1 MEGQGWDLV
10 ASVVGPQEPI
20 RRAQSL
26 LKSKRL
32 SITNTTSAAHGG
44 SHECPGRP
52 RRCSVREHV
61 PRAPSLG
68 PPLGWAPLRA
78 QSSPPR
84 LSCSNSL
91 RHAEEL
97 VTELRRALVDLHGS
111 KSVLA
116 FARDEFYIGPIYGV
130 TGPKVRPSQRRRHR
144 RCEGAIRRALCGESA
159 LPCSRPAEMSYL
171 PFRTQPPL
179 KLAGPAR
186 GWSPQ
191 CWVSTF
197 VGSSPVVRG

>member
-1 MEGQGWDLV
+1 M
-10 ASVVGPQEPI
+10 
-20 RRAQSL
+20 
-26 LKSKRL
+26 
-32 SITNTTSAAHGG
+32 TNTTSAAHGG

-61 PRAPSLG
+61 PRAPSTG
-68 PPLGWAPLRA
+68 PPLGWAPPRA

-111 KSVLA
+111 KSVST

-130 TGPKVRPSQRRRHR
+130 TGPKGRPWQRRQKGRWR
-144 RCEGAIRRALCGESA
+144 DAIRRAMCGVPA
-159 LPCSRPAEMSYL
+159 LLCSRPTPSETAVILGWIL
-171 PFRTQPPL
+171 PMDNRKDRHTIP
-179 KLAGPAR
+179 GPCE
-186 GWSPQ
+186 S
-191 CWVSTF
+191 
-197 VGSSPVVRG
+197 

>member
-1 MEGQGWDLV
+1 M
-10 ASVVGPQEPI
+10 
-20 RRAQSL
+20 
-26 LKSKRL
+26 
-32 SITNTTSAAHGG
+32 TNTTLAAYAG
-44 SHECPGRP
+44 SHECPGRT

-159 LPCSRPAEMSYL
+159 LPCSRPRLRTNCAPKSVREWPAAAAGGCGCAHCPGQAGYSQTRTTRQRRATHL
-171 PFRTQPPL
+171 PL
-179 KLAGPAR
+179 DKAL
-186 GWSPQ
+186 
-191 CWVSTF
+191 
-197 VGSSPVVRG
+197 